1 MNVWLAGA
9 GVMLVALIPCGVVC
23 LRGDPVRRLV
33 GLEMTGLIVTLT
45 IELLAQATHRAYLY
59 DLALAQSVLTLGA
72 GLVFARFLE
81 RWL

>member
-9 GVMLVALIPCGVVC
+9 AGMLVALIPCGVVC

-33 GLEMTGLIVTLT
+33 GLELTGVVVALA

-59 DLALAQSVLTLGA
+59 DLALAQSVLTLGIA
-72 GLVFARFLE
+72 LVFARFLE